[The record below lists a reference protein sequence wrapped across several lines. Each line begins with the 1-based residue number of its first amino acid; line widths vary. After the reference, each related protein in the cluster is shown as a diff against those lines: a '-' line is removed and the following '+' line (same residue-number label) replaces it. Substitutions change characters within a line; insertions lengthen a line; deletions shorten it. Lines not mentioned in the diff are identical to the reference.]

1 MQRVVQLRQTLAAV
15 AVALLLAAPTTAAL
29 VSPTKSNGTF
39 IAGSGIPA
47 DNFTSVTANTGDTV
61 ALKGRLRDT
70 GQALSQSG
78 NTYYVPTGLAADN
91 ANPAWSFDYQFTPED
106 GAADPN
112 FFSLTDYWLT
122 LEVDFDPTPGS
133 ASFKSVAGPV
143 SSLAPNFYSNPGSG
157 AWSNDVTPW
166 VVSDSANLGFA
177 SWFLAPPIGPT
188 GYDPDVVGE
197 YEIRLTVSELAFFGL
212 IPVRGADIAATN
224 IFVQTV
230 PEPATAAMAGVAMLG
245 LLAARRRRAS

>member
-1 MQRVVQLRQTLAAV
+1 MQRFAQLRQSLAAA
-15 AVALLLAAPTTAAL
+15 AVALLLVAPATAAL

-39 IAGSGIPA
+39 ISGSGIPA

-91 ANPAWSFDYQFTPED
+91 VNPAWSFDYQFTPED
-106 GAADPN
+106 GADDPN

-133 ASFKSVAGPV
+133 ASFKTVAGPV
-143 SSLAPNFYSNPGSG
+143 SGLAANFYSNPGSG
-157 AWSNDVTPW
+157 VWSNDVTPW

-177 SWFLAPPIGPT
+177 SWAFAPPIGPT
-188 GYDPDVVGE
+188 GYDPNVIGE
-197 YEIRLTVSELAFFGL
+197 YEIRLTVSQLAYAGF
-212 IPVRGADIAATN
+212 IPVRGADIASTN
-224 IFVQTV
+224 ILVQTV
-230 PEPATAAMAGVAMLG
+230 PEPATAAMAGVAVVG
-245 LLAARRRRAS
+245 LLATRHRRSA